1 MIVLL
6 ETMSLL
12 TLAHFIYESILAPSW
27 RLRLR
32 IRLLALRDEARALQG
47 GCPGSLDNEHYV
59 QLQSS
64 IDTMISMLHH
74 YDVVAVAAAELR
86 YRKDPDFRERV
97 ETRVTMLDGC
107 TIPRAAGSST

>member
-32 IRLLALRDEARALQG
+32 IRRALQG